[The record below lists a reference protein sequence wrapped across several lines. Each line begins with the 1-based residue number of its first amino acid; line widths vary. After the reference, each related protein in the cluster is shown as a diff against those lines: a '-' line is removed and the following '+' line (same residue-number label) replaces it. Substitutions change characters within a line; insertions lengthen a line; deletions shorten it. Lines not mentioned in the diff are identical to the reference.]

1 MNGPFEQV
9 HTVHDYY
16 DGPRS
21 GVADFNGRPVFYRSM
36 YLDTPTW
43 NPNEDRFELSPISPA
58 ALKLAIED
66 FHLWQRWQE
75 AELAGTA
82 PKLPDGA
89 ERVLPA
95 DAVRHAELMTLLDPE
110 LRIDPANRILVTGE
124 FRVERRAQ
132 RPAGVFSDLVVCWT
146 AIDDPPR
153 GAA

>member
-1 MNGPFEQV
+1 MNRRFEQV

-43 NPNEDRFELSPISPA
+43 NPDEDRFELSPITPA

-66 FHLWQRWQE
+66 SQLWQRWQK

-82 PKLPDGA
+82 PKLLEGA

-95 DAVRHAELMTLLDPE
+95 DAARHAELMILLDPM
-110 LRIDPANRILVTGE
+110 LRIDPAHRILVTGE
-124 FRVERRAQ
+124 FRVEMRGQ
-132 RPAGVFSDLVVCWT
+132 QSAGILGDLVVSWT
-146 AIDDPPR
+146 PTDGVPR